1 MPCNIKA
8 GIAATSS
15 IVGTAMAYSKCGSTE
30 VGKNSQNQKN
40 GGNFVRPDQSKT
52 NKKLHEDAAKQMQ
65 MWKF

>member
-15 IVGTAMAYSKCGSTE
+15 IVGTAMAYSKCG
-30 VGKNSQNQKN
+30 KNSQNQKN
-40 GGNFVRPDQSKT
+40 GGNFGRSDQSKT